1 MKREDR
7 KHAWTRVLSIFRQAD
22 RLEKQVAEAPPEY
35 EEAATAR
42 YQTETTK
49 NQIELFDRLDALL
62 AESNYKKGKRQWAN
76 KTANPNRNSL

>member
-1 MKREDR
+1 MKHDERR
-7 KHAWTRVLSIFRQAD
+7 HAWNRVNWIFRQNQ
-22 RLEKQVAEAPPEY
+22 RLEKQVAEAPREY

-62 AESNYKKGKRQWAN
+62 AESNYKKGKRQ
-76 KTANPNRNSL
+76 